1 MKPGR
6 PADGKTARDRLDET
20 YHAIVGFIERESFP
34 PTVRQLGKLLG
45 LSSSSSVKERLDA
58 LVRAGMIETVPG
70 SPRAIIL
77 KEVAEPGG
85 ESVRGSAGTSP
96 GSAPNEDYQGADH
109 E

>member
-1 MKPGR
+1 MKLGR
-6 PADGKTARDRLDET
+6 PADGKTAQDRLDET
-20 YHAIVGFIERESFP
+20 KAAIVEFKEREGLI
-34 PTVRQLGKLLG
+34 PTIRELCVELG

-58 LVRAGMIETVPG
+58 LKRAGMIETVPG

-85 ESVRGSAGTSP
+85 ESVRGSVEASP
-96 GSAPNEDYQGADH
+96 GSAPNEYRGADH